1 MPNATEKTRSTGP
14 FVGSPPIQAAKKR
27 MRVAV
32 DAASL
37 LGARAGTPDAEAL
50 CRGDIKDT
58 NIWDYFKSTPIESPQ
73 RLQRPCSAR
82 RPLSAKTKSVCV
94 AGGRSR
100 PSAVMRNL
108 RPSNASDVE
117 DTDFVDSIRPSS
129 APNLADLELADLSET
144 NPWQIRISLAEENLC
159 LPQIVSKEQ
168 VAVSQAGAK
177 SNLLSLKA
185 LGETPRSRRPSMDSV
200 STAVSESDMNNSLSQ
215 TTSYDLNN
223 IWEN

>member
-1 MPNATEKTRSTGP
+1 
-14 FVGSPPIQAAKKR
+14 
-27 MRVAV
+27 
-32 DAASL
+32 
-37 LGARAGTPDAEAL
+37 
-50 CRGDIKDT
+50 
-58 NIWDYFKSTPIESPQ
+58 
-73 RLQRPCSAR
+73 
-82 RPLSAKTKSVCV
+82 
-94 AGGRSR
+94 
-100 PSAVMRNL
+100 MRNL
-108 RPSNASDVE
+108 RPSNASDVD

-129 APNLADLELADLSET
+129 APDLADLDLADLET

-159 LPQIVSKEQ
+159 LPQIISKEQ